1 MSLKP
6 IESKPADGDSEM
18 TSKDYYFDSY
28 SHYAIHEEMLKD
40 EIRTS
45 TYRKAI
51 EWNPHLFQGKVVM
64 DVGCGTGILSMFAA
78 KAGAKHVIAID
89 CSNIVDS
96 AIKIVEENNMSNR
109 ITVIKSKIEDL
120 QKLPKGFKEVDIIIS
135 EWMGYCLFYESMLD
149 TVIYA
154 RDKWL
159 KKKGGLIFPDIA
171 KLYIS
176 AIEDRAYKARKINFW
191 DDVYGFKMS
200 CIKELAISEPLVD
213 NVDAKQIVTN
223 HFLVKEVNLNTV
235 TKEELSFEIPFK
247 LQAKRDDYIHAFMT
261 YFTVDF
267 TPCHTP
273 VGFSTA
279 PDNNKYTHWKQTV
292 FYFPDYIAVHK
303 GEEINGKFKMTP
315 NVTNR
320 RDLDFEL
327 EIHFS
332 GGISMLDNRFYYKMR

>member
-1 MSLKP
+1 MSLSP
-6 IESKPADGDSEM
+6 IASKPASDM
-18 TSKDYYFDSY
+18 TSRDYYFDSY

-40 EIRTS
+40 EIRTT

-51 EWNPHLFQGKVVM
+51 EWNQHLFQDRVVM

-78 KAGAKHVIAID
+78 KAGAKCVIAID

-96 AIKIVEENNMSNR
+96 AKKIIEENNLGHK
-109 ITVIKSKIEDL
+109 IIVVKSKIEDL
-120 QKLPKGFKEVDIIIS
+120 EKLPNDIKEVDIIIS

-159 KKKGGLIFPDIA
+159 KKKGGLLFPDKA
-171 KLYIS
+171 KLFLT
-176 AIEDRAYKARKINFW
+176 AIEDRAYKNRKINFW

-213 NVDAKQIVTN
+213 HVDPKQIVTG
-223 HFLVKEVNLNTV
+223 HYMLKEVNLQKV
-235 TKEELSFEIPFK
+235 TKEDLTFEVSFK
-247 LQAKRDDYIHAFMT
+247 LPARKDDYIHAFMT

-267 TPCHTP
+267 TACHTP
-273 VGFSTA
+273 IGFSTSPEA
-279 PDNNKYTHWKQTV
+279 NKYTHWKQTV
-292 FYFPDYIAVHK
+292 FYFPDCIGVQR
-303 GEEINGKFKMTP
+303 GEEVKGKFKMAP
-315 NVTNR
+315 NDANR

-327 EIHFS
+327 EINFM
-332 GGISMLDNRFYYKMR
+332 GKISTLQARFFYKMR